1 MDMKL
6 DNWIEDINKRLRRT
20 RSATP
25 IADALEM
32 LRSELLNT
40 DDKEKKLYLYSLIV
54 TELQTQGRLEEAEAA
69 IRARVDLHPQMP
81 DGWISLAL
89 HHYYFTHNL
98 EKALSAINAAIER
111 SVIDGNFVRQ
121 SHLERIR
128 IALSLEDFSLV
139 EESIRILIEHKPR
152 SGTMDV
158 ELESEFLPLIP
169 VGSVSAKLI
178 KEYTKNLPSKA

>member
-1 MDMKL
+1 MKRE
-6 DNWIEDINKRLRRT
+6 NWIEDINERLNRT

-25 IADALEM
+25 NADAVEI
-32 LRSELLNT
+32 LRTELLNT
-40 DDKEKKLYLYSLIV
+40 DDEEKILYLYSLIV
-54 TELQTQGRLEEAEAA
+54 TELHTLGRLEEAEAA
-69 IRARVDLHPQMP
+69 IRARVDLQPQIP

-89 HHYYFTHNL
+89 HHSYYTGNL
-98 EKALSAINAAIER
+98 EKALSAINTAIEK

-139 EESIRILIEHKPR
+139 AESMRVLLEHEPR
-152 SGTMDV
+152 RGTMDV
-158 ELESEFLPLIP
+158 ELESDFLSLIP

-178 KEYTKNLPSKA
+178 DEYTKKTTK